1 MPSIWSQT
9 VTMPKFPALRE
20 DKKVH
25 TAVIG
30 GGLAGLLTAYLLKRR
45 GIECIVLEAFRTGSG
60 QTKNTTA
67 KITSQHGLMYHKL
80 IEEKG
85 YEQAKLY
92 AEINQHAIEQFGEII
107 RAESIACDY
116 ERRNAYLFGKGGG
129 DALRAEA
136 DAAASLGIHA
146 YHVGGTGLPFPTAGA
161 VCFEN
166 QAQFHPLRFL
176 KGISMGLNIY
186 ENSPVREVEGDTL
199 ILDECKVTASH
210 IVFATHFPFVNMPGY
225 YFARMYQ
232 SRSYSLAL
240 KNAPMPD
247 GMYVGCG
254 DDAISLRKYKEYTI
268 MAALAHRTGE
278 NSQGGK
284 YQALRTMAKQL
295 FPKSEEAAAWSAQ
308 DCMTADNVPYIGKYA
323 ANRPGW
329 YVATGFN
336 KWGMTGS
343 MAAAQVISELI
354 ATGSSRYEELFSPRR
369 VDTAM
374 MGEVVREGVQA
385 VKGLMRRNLS
395 VPREELDS
403 LPSGHGGVVQTDE
416 GKAGVY
422 KDENGQVYIVDVRC
436 PHMGC
441 QVEWNPDEKSWDCPC
456 HGSRFD
462 YKGNLIDNPAQENL
476 NRME

>member
-1 MPSIWSQT
+1 MPSIWSRT
-9 VTMPKFPALRE
+9 VTMPVFPALRE

-45 GIECIVLEAFRTGSG
+45 GIECIVLEAERIGSG

-67 KITSQHGLMYHKL
+67 KITSQHGLIYHRL
-80 IEEKG
+80 IEDKG
-85 YEQAKLY
+85 YGQAMLY
-92 AEINQHAIEQFGEII
+92 AEINQHAIERYGDII
-107 RAESIACDY
+107 REESIACDF
-116 ERRNAYLFGKGGG
+116 ERRNSYLVGKGGG

-136 DAAASLGIHA
+136 AAAASLGINA
-146 YHVGGTGLPFPTAGA
+146 YHVGGVGLPFPTAGA

-176 KGISMGLNIY
+176 KGISMGLEIY
-186 ENSPVREVEGDTL
+186 ERSPVREVEGDTL
-199 ILDECKVTASH
+199 ILDAARVTAAH
-210 IVFATHFPFVNMPGY
+210 IVFAVHFPFVNVPGY

-240 KNAPMPD
+240 KNAPIPD
-247 GMYVGCG
+247 GMYIGCA
-254 DDAISLRKYKEYTI
+254 DDAVTLRKYREYTI
-268 MAALAHRTGE
+268 MGAEAHRTGE
-278 NSQGGK
+278 KSAGGK
-284 YQALRTMAKQL
+284 YKALRTMAKQL

-308 DCMTADNVPYIGKYA
+308 DCMTADNLPYIGKYA
-323 ANRPGW
+323 ANRPNW

-343 MAAAQVISELI
+343 MAAAMVISELI
-354 ATGSSRYEELFSPRR
+354 ACGGSRYEELFSPQRM
-369 VDTAM
+369 DTAE
-374 MGEVVREGVQA
+374 MGEILREGIQSA
-385 VKGLMRRNLS
+385 KGLIRRS
-395 VPREELDS
+395 FAIPHEELEK
-403 LPSGHGGVVQTDE
+403 LPGGHGGIVQTGE

-422 KDENGQVYIVDVRC
+422 KDEEGKVYMVDVRC
-436 PHMGC
+436 PHLGC

-476 NRME
+476 HRLE